1 MKKEELRH
9 DPIRESIVKGIQYL
23 NENSASVFKLLAV
36 IILIIVCISYYSHLG
51 NLKSETASHIA
62 GRAQNTYING
72 NFDEA
77 LVKFERVINDYPNT
91 TGSIQSLVYLL
102 SDAVKNNNVDKI
114 NQLLS
119 GNTSNINDLVLL
131 SAFYK
136 LRGDVDLINGNKS
149 DAIKH
154 YKKAHTNSTVNAL
167 MYKIDIAI
175 AYIAD
180 DNYNEAMLILESI
193 MNKENIGFNVRNTA
207 EELLAYTKQKMD
219 I

>member
-36 IILIIVCISYYSHLG
+36 IILIIVCISYYSHLE
-51 NLKSETASHIA
+51 NLKSEMASHIA

-91 TGSIQSLVYLL
+91 TGSVQSLVYLL
-102 SDAVKNNNVDKI
+102 SDAVKNDNINKI
-114 NQLLS
+114 NILLS
-119 GNTSNINDLVLL
+119 DNTSNVNDLVIL
-131 SAFYK
+131 SSFYK
-136 LRGDVDLINGNKS
+136 LRGDVALRNGDNL
-149 DAIKH
+149 DAIKY
-154 YKKAHTNSTVNAL
+154 YKKAHSSATVNSL
-167 MYKIDIAI
+167 MYEINIAI
-175 AYIAD
+175 AYIAHD
-180 DNYNEAMLILESI
+180 RYNDAMLILESI
-193 MNKENIGFNVRNTA
+193 MDQGNIGFNVKNTA
-207 EELLAYTKQKMD
+207 EELLAYTKQKLD